1 MINDGDGTGSLKLE
15 YSSLAELFDDILKKY
30 AQNPMLRSFGV
41 CYTYEQIDELSRN
54 FANYLLHSLHMQ
66 KGERIALIMPNL
78 IQMPIA
84 IIGALRAGMV
94 VVNVNP
100 QYTSREI
107 HYQILDSGAS
117 TIVILEN
124 FADRLSE
131 IIDYTL
137 IKTVIVTKL
146 GDMFANPKRFIF
158 NLINRYF
165 YHGCPEYKFLAKT
178 VTFHHALRHGS
189 RVDYEPQNISLDDLA
204 FLQYT
209 GGTTGRPKGAL
220 LSNRNL
226 LSNLEQIELL
236 YGNVIHRGKERIM
249 AALPL
254 YHVFALT
261 VNFLFMSKIGG
272 YIDLITD
279 PRKIN
284 VLVKELISFR
294 PTAITGVNTLFNA
307 LTFNDEFAN
316 KGRNNDLH
324 LVVGGGMA
332 IQRSVAQRW
341 KKITGTYII
350 EGYGLTECSPLVAVV
365 SADEGE
371 YTGSIGNPVP
381 FTRVKI
387 MDEHDQEI
395 TGCDREGELWV
406 KGPQVTSGYWKRED
420 DTRNAI
426 SDGWFK
432 TGDIVI
438 RLPNNQLKI
447 VDRKKDMILVSG
459 FNVFP
464 NEIEEVVATHYK
476 VKEVAAIGV
485 KSSNSGEQVKIFV
498 VKKDPSLTQEEIIA
512 HCYKYLAHYKVPK
525 KVEFMHDLPKSNVG
539 KILRMELR
547 KLENERRQ

>member
-209 GGTTGRPKGAL
+209 GGTTGTAKGAML
-220 LSNRNL
+220 THHNILANVEQSLGMYGPVLQEGDEYVLYDFDNPSDAYTIDYPFMPADSVLIGDCPFAQVAWTLGSNDILCAGVGWDLCEGDPFVLMVPIATSPYHN
-226 LSNLEQIELL
+226 EYGFVGL
-236 YGNVIHRGKERIM
+236 YDLDGNVLYKGACFGASPSGDLTGDGQVDISDVNAAIDVMLGKS
-249 AALPL
+249 AA
-254 YHVFALT
+254 
-261 VNFLFMSKIGG
+261 
-272 YIDLITD
+272 
-279 PRKIN
+279 
-284 VLVKELISFR
+284 
-294 PTAITGVNTLFNA
+294 TADVTGDGQV
-307 LTFNDEFAN
+307 D
-316 KGRNNDLH
+316 
-324 LVVGGGMA
+324 
-332 IQRSVAQRW
+332 I
-341 KKITGTYII
+341 
-350 EGYGLTECSPLVAVV
+350 
-365 SADEGE
+365 AD
-371 YTGSIGNPVP
+371 I
-381 FTRVKI
+381 
-387 MDEHDQEI
+387 
-395 TGCDREGELWV
+395 
-406 KGPQVTSGYWKRED
+406 
-420 DTRNAI
+420 NAI
-426 SDGWFK
+426 IDQM
-432 TGDIVI
+432 
-438 RLPNNQLKI
+438 L
-447 VDRKKDMILVSG
+447 
-459 FNVFP
+459 
-464 NEIEEVVATHYK
+464 
-476 VKEVAAIGV
+476 
-485 KSSNSGEQVKIFV
+485 
-498 VKKDPSLTQEEIIA
+498 
-512 HCYKYLAHYKVPK
+512 
-525 KVEFMHDLPKSNVG
+525 G
-539 KILRMELR
+539 KR
-547 KLENERRQ
+547 